1 MPEPTHSRFPPSKAA
16 VWSVCTASIPFLEAN
31 AGLIRED
38 SSVYADEGT
47 ECHAQVAAILQGQ
60 QRLLGTDKPD
70 ADMVV
75 HGRAY
80 IEFVRDKVRPGDRL
94 LVEHRVPLFY
104 LPEQKGTIDAAIVSP
119 DRLYI
124 ADLKYGAGVSV
135 YAKENEQLA
144 SYAESLIRQLEVIEE
159 MPDGMLVTLAIYQP
173 RDRNDPN
180 PVRLWAITRAELRE
194 FTQPIGE
201 AQKRILKGK
210 VDAEGNILAGDIC
223 FKAGPHC
230 DKGFCAARGI
240 CKAYAARDLTAI
252 SDEPVDTI
260 IQSKLVTLTDP
271 GRLSRA
277 QRQKVLAA
285 KPGIVKWLEVV
296 EDQEIHELTT
306 GAAPLEFK
314 LVEGKSNRAWSDEA
328 AAEQLL
334 RNHLAADVVRPP
346 GKIISP
352 KGAEDA
358 LKGVELS
365 TKFQNR
371 FAALVTKP
379 EGKPSLVPVT
389 DKRPALEFNPTAG
402 LAALPDA
409 SDVI

>member
-1 MPEPTHSRFPPSKAA
+1 MAEPVHSRFPPSKAA
-16 VWSVCTASIPFLEAN
+16 VWSECTASIQFIEAN
-31 AGLIRED
+31 AASLPKD
-38 SSVYADEGT
+38 SSVYANEGT

-70 ADMVV
+70 ADMVI

-80 IEFVRDKVRPGDRL
+80 IDFVRDKVRPGDRL

-104 LPEQKGTIDAAIVSP
+104 YPEQKGTIDAAIIGP
-119 DRLYI
+119 DRIYI
-124 ADLKYGAGVSV
+124 ADLKYGVGVSV
-135 YAKENEQLA
+135 YAKENKQLA
-144 SYAESLIRQLEVIEE
+144 SYAESLIRQLEVVEE
-159 MPDGMLVTLAIYQP
+159 MADSTMVVLAIFQP

-180 PVRLWAITRAELRE
+180 PVRLWAISRGELRE
-194 FTQPIGE
+194 FTQPIAE
-201 AQKRILKGK
+201 AQKRILGGK

-223 FKAGPHC
+223 FKAGSHC

-240 CKAYAARDLTAI
+240 CKTYAARDLTAI
-252 SDEPVDTI
+252 SDEPVGTI

-271 GRLSRA
+271 GRLSRE

-285 KPGIVKWLEVV
+285 KSGIEKWLEAV

-306 GAAPLEFK
+306 GASPMQFK
-314 LVEGKSNRAWSDEA
+314 LVEGKSNRAWKDED

-334 RNHLAADVVRPP
+334 RNHLAADIVRPP
-346 GKIISP
+346 GEILSVKQ
-352 KGAEDA
+352 AEDA

-371 FAALVTKP
+371 MAGLVIKP

-389 DKRPALEFNPTAG
+389 DKRPALEFNPTEG
-402 LAALPDA
+402 LEAIVSA